1 MNKTL
6 LCIFLA
12 LSLVL
17 VACRHEQKQQ
27 PITPQE
33 QAQKDSLAL
42 KVALLPTADCF
53 PFYYAKERGFYDS
66 LQLNVIFS
74 TYQAQIDCDTA
85 FANHRVDI
93 SHTDLIRAA
102 LLQSKGTGLY
112 VIMQTDGEHRLI
124 TAKSKRIRNTKQLKE
139 RMIAITRHSVTDYM
153 SDVVI
158 DSANL
163 GSYDI
168 YRPQINDIALR
179 MDMLCNN
186 LIDGAFL
193 PEPYA
198 TAACR
203 KGHRSLFSSRNTR
216 KQLSCM
222 AISYEAMKDENR
234 NKQTEKLIQGYN
246 LAVEELNKKKY
257 PQIISH
263 TAKQLKWPIEF
274 TDSITLPQYK
284 IATRQEDHNL
294 HPTLQWLKH
303 RDLLKKGYQG
313 DTLISIKFVRK

>member
-1 MNKTL
+1 M
-6 LCIFLA
+6 
-12 LSLVL
+12 L

-27 PITPQE
+27 SITPQE

-42 KVALLPTADCF
+42 KVALLPTVDCF
-53 PFYYAKERGFYDS
+53 PFYYAKERGIYDS
-66 LQLNVIFS
+66 LQLNVVLS
-74 TYQAQIDCDTA
+74 TYQAQMDCDTA
-85 FANHRVDI
+85 FVNHRVDI

-112 VIMQTDGEHRLI
+112 VIMKTDGEHQLI
-124 TAKSKRIRNTKQLKE
+124 TAKSKRIRNIKQLKE
-139 RMIAITRHSVTDYM
+139 RMIAIARHSVTDYM
-153 SDVVI
+153 SDIVI

-163 GSYDI
+163 GSYDV

-186 LIDGAFL
+186 LVDGAFL

-198 TAACR
+198 TAAYR
-203 KGHRSLFSSRNTR
+203 KGHKTLFSSRNTR

-222 AISYEAMKDENR
+222 IISYEAMKDENC
-234 NKQTEKLIQGYN
+234 NKKTKKLIEGYN
-246 LAVEELNKKKY
+246 LAVRELNKKKY
-257 PQIISH
+257 PKIISY

-274 TDSITLPQYK
+274 TDSITLPQYE
-284 IATRQEDHNL
+284 IATRQENHNL
-294 HPTLQWLKH
+294 LPCLRWLKH
-303 RDLLKKGYQG
+303 KDLLKNGYQG